1 MSIEKQINI
10 KVQATGTEKA
20 IAQTE
25 KLKSK
30 LKQLDSATGDV
41 AKGMKA
47 SSLSVLENGG
57 AMGLLNDATGGVAM
71 QIKDAVEA
79 TALFTKGTTI
89 ASLAQKA
96 YTFVVGTTTGALKA
110 LRLALVATGIG
121 AIVVAIGFLVEK
133 MMSWQSNTELLEKAQ
148 LSLNKELEKY
158 NKLLK
163 ENAENV
169 DYQEK
174 AAIIRAKIAGK
185 SEQEIF
191 DLSQNYAKRR
201 SAELEKD
208 LRKREFDERKFAKAL
223 KQVKEDGSEE
233 EIKIIQDLYDNSVI
247 AKEKAN
253 EAIINNERNSKLA
266 VLQNKLD
273 VVDGEREI
281 ANKQSEQQKEIAKQ
295 RAEQLKKENDE
306 RLRLNKEFQEQLAKE
321 LLEFQA
327 IQARTELDLNFQ
339 KRQEDA
345 TNTLENNE
353 ELKKNLD
360 KLEKEQQDRAQRE
373 IELEKTVGDAKK
385 QIQDAQI
392 NNVGQ
397 GIALLGSFAGKNKK
411 LQAAAII
418 AENAV
423 GIAKSIIASNAAI
436 PAINLKYAPI
446 PGGTALAAAEITA
459 NKISTGLSV
468 ASSIAATVKALQSL
482 GGGSGGEGSSQSST
496 GGSSVPSAPSF
507 NLVAGTGTNQIAQG
521 LASGQSQPIQAYVV
535 SGAVTTG
542 QSLDR
547 NIVND
552 ASI

>member
-20 IAQTE
+20 IAQTD

-47 SSLSVLENGG
+47 SSMSVLENGG

-71 QIKDAVEA
+71 TIKDAVEA
-79 TALFTKGTTI
+79 TGLFTKGTTI
-89 ASLAQKA
+89 ATIAQKA

-110 LRLALVATGIG
+110 LRLALAATGIG
-121 AIVVAIGFLVEK
+121 AIVVALGFLIEK
-133 MMSWQSNTELLEKAQ
+133 LMSSTDATEEQIKAQ
-148 LSLNKELEKY
+148 EQLNIVLDET
-158 NKLLK
+158 NKLYK
-163 ENAENV
+163 ESVSNIDEV
-169 DYQEK
+169 TK
-174 AAIIRAKIAGK
+174 VRLLRAKIAGK
-185 SEQEIF
+185 SEAELLAIEKDAGKQREAEYQAEKQRLL
-191 DLSQNYAKRR
+191 DLLNDKDVGVEEAKKINQALSDNQKAYLKSLDDEQIKSLEKELSVADKRR
-201 SAELEKD
+201 E
-208 LRKREFDERKFAKAL
+208 
-223 KQVKEDGSEE
+223 Q
-233 EIKIIQDLYDNSVI
+233 Q
-247 AKEKAN
+247 KAN
-253 EAIINNERNSKLA
+253 EQKRKEDAVQAEKDRIDAIKKLREEEEKENQEYWAKYLEISTERNKTQMDNDKAMRDFDLETTTAINNDKLKI
-266 VLQNKLD
+266 LKD
-273 VVDGEREI
+273 RTD
-281 ANKQSEQQKEIAKQ
+281 KEI
-295 RAEQLKKENDE
+295 
-306 RLRLNKEFQEQLAKE
+306 
-321 LLEFQA
+321 
-327 IQARTELDLNFQ
+327 
-339 KRQEDA
+339 
-345 TNTLENNE
+345 
-353 ELKKNLD
+353 
-360 KLEKEQQDRAQRE
+360 E
-373 IELEKTVGDAKK
+373 IEKVVSEAKK
-385 QIQDAQI
+385 QIQDSQI
-392 NNVGQ
+392 NNIGQ

-446 PGGTALAAAEITA
+446 PGGAALAAAEITA

-468 ASSIAATVKALQSL
+468 ASSIAATAKALQSL
-482 GGGSGGEGSSQSST
+482 GGGSGGGGSSQSST
-496 GGSSVPSAPSF
+496 GGGSSVPSAPSF

-535 SGAVTTG
+535 SGAVTSG